1 MEKLKKLKVIMR
13 KQLIKKKRKRNLL
26 NKEQ

>member
-1 MEKLKKLKVIMR
+1 LEKLKKLKVIMR